1 MGKLQFFIIR
11 GGSAAQAQARGGTRL
26 QVQGNPNVEEDAV
39 FGGFEFLFILLNLL
53 IPALMIAAGIFVLIM
68 LVRFFT
74 IATEMLR
81 TLQRIEEELRR
92 RP

>member
-1 MGKLQFFIIR
+1 MVHD
-11 GGSAAQAQARGGTRL
+11 L

-53 IPALMIAAGIFVLIM
+53 IPALMIAAGVFVLIM

-74 IATEMLR
+74 IATEMLH